1 MCSGLLF
8 GTNPVILEKLNSAK
22 PWLVINEDLKL
33 LFSNIHQKVFFLKN
47 QTLSESYKF
56 KNLEF
61 KRKLGV
67 LLNQTLKWSVKER
80 NFYKRRGDFGNITLF
95 GMTLPWSFETVLAS
109 KWNEKAMKSTLVPET
124 YEVRLLF
131 HFEIFKNIL
140 QNHNLIACISAFKN
154 YG

>member
-8 GTNPVILEKLNSAK
+8 GTDPVILERLNSAK

-56 KNLEF
+56 KNFEF
-61 KRKLGV
+61 KKTLGV
-67 LLNQTLKWSVKER
+67 LLNQTLKWTVKER

-124 YEVRLLF
+124 YEVRCFFTLKLSKTF
-131 HFEIFKNIL
+131 YKIIT
-140 QNHNLIACISAFKN
+140 
-154 YG
+154 

>member
-56 KNLEF
+56 KNFEF
-61 KRKLGV
+61 KRTLGV
-67 LLNQTLKWSVKER
+67 LLNQTLKWTVKER

-124 YEVRLLF
+124 YEVRCFFTLKLSKTF
-131 HFEIFKNIL
+131 YKIIF
-140 QNHNLIACISAFKN
+140 
-154 YG
+154 

>member
-1 MCSGLLF
+1 MCSGLVF
-8 GTNPVILEKLNSAK
+8 ETNPVILEKLNSAK

-56 KNLEF
+56 KKIEF
-61 KRKLGV
+61 KRTLGV
-67 LLNQTLKWSVKER
+67 LLNQTLKWTVKER

-95 GMTLPWSFETVLAS
+95 GMTLPWSFETVLAP

-124 YEVRLLF
+124 YEVRCFFTLKLSKTF
-131 HFEIFKNIL
+131 HKIIT
-140 QNHNLIACISAFKN
+140 
-154 YG
+154 

>member
-1 MCSGLLF
+1 MKSCQNASMCSGLLF

-56 KNLEF
+56 KNFEF
-61 KRKLGV
+61 KRTLGV
-67 LLNQTLKWSVKER
+67 LLNQTLKWTVKER

-131 HFEIFKNIL
+131 HFETFKNIP
-140 QNHNLIACISAFKN
+140 
-154 YG
+154 